1 MWFNVITTW
10 KRRFRL
16 LILVQAALA
25 SYVNSVRNKL
35 HTLPC
40 WVFRLLIG
48 SGILATNRRRSILG
62 FRLLLGVLQ
71 RFQAAFISNN
81 NAPSPKTIFRL
92 SRLKR
97 IRQPE
102 TRLAKRNLL
111 PAIFGF
117 KPELSSQFIRHGI
130 AGAGA
135 GTAGA
140 GADNG
145 VKSVDDIQLQIQLVF
160 ADGDGLG

>member
-1 MWFNVITTW
+1 MPSF
-10 KRRFRL
+10 
-16 LILVQAALA
+16 
-25 SYVNSVRNKL
+25 
-35 HTLPC
+35 P
-40 WVFRLLIG
+40 
-48 SGILATNRRRSILG
+48 RRRESCLIFKNFLKNNSLHKLNQDSRLRGNDGELTISCGGLG
-62 FRLLLGVLQ
+62 FAKVSGRLYLY
-71 RFQAAFISNN
+71 N

-92 SRLKR
+92 PRLKR

-130 AGAGA
+130 AGTGAGA
-135 GTAGA
+135 AGA

-160 ADGDGLG
+160 ADGDGLD